1 MAKVGIVLLADV
13 DTQGDKGRAFNALTT
28 TREFKE
34 AGDEV
39 VLLFE
44 GAGTK
49 WVRELERDDGRF
61 GEAFAQVKD
70 VAAACKHCA
79 SVFEVVEAAVAAGV
93 TVFALTDH
101 DAVAGVE
108 EAAAASARA
117 GVAFV
122 RAVEMSSVH
131 EL

>member
-13 DTQGDKGRAFNALTT
+13 ETQGDKGRAFNALTSA
-28 TREFKE
+28 REFKE

-61 GEAFAQVKD
+61 GEAFAQVKG

-79 SVFEVVEAAVAAGV
+79 TVFEVV
-93 TVFALTDH
+93 
-101 DAVAGVE
+101 DAVDASGVPLLDE
-108 EAAAASARA
+108 YATHPSLKRLVDR
-117 GVAFV
+117 GYQVITF
-122 RAVEMSSVH
+122 
-131 EL
+131 

>member
-28 TREFKE
+28 AREFKE
-34 AGDEV
+34 AGDDV

-49 WVRELERDDGRF
+49 WVPELESDEGRF

-79 SVFEVVEAAVAAGV
+79 SVFEVAEAAEASGV
-93 TVFALTDH
+93 PLLDEYATHPSLKRLVDRGYQLITF
-101 DAVAGVE
+101 
-108 EAAAASARA
+108 
-117 GVAFV
+117 
-122 RAVEMSSVH
+122 
-131 EL
+131 

>member
-1 MAKVGIVLLADV
+1 MAKVAIVLLADV

-28 TREFKE
+28 TRELEE

-44 GAGTK
+44 GAGTR

-61 GEAFAQVKD
+61 GEAFAQVKG

-79 SVFEVVEAAVAAGV
+79 TVFEVV
-93 TVFALTDH
+93 
-101 DAVAGVE
+101 DAVETSGVPLLDE
-108 EAAAASARA
+108 YATHPSLKRLLDR
-117 GVAFV
+117 GYQVITF
-122 RAVEMSSVH
+122 
-131 EL
+131 